1 MINKNIVTRYN
12 LVQLASSKVDSKLF
26 KFMMSFNPDLTEDD
40 YLHSLKNAKI
50 KYYSSDKNDQNETNE
65 CISIIELILDYL
77 KIDINTAMCNNYES
91 FISYAANRKC
101 LKLLDIFEKHGAN
114 FKDCPLNYEQM
125 TDEED
130 LEVLNYLKDH
140 GCKFKNVLNRKITLN
155 RPSKSPFKAMLPRF
169 ALMRSL
175 CIDTLLFIMDFTPP
189 KTILSTKVGNMNVID
204 VFIKYE
210 STKGI
215 LKSYSLTGSVIYP
228 LHLDKT
234 GYEQWVKNTNDTEL
248 ISIVIKS

>member
-12 LVQLASSKVDSKLF
+12 LVQLASSKGDSKLF
-26 KFMMSFNPDLTEDD
+26 KFMMSFKPDLTEDD
-40 YLHSLKNAKI
+40 YLHSLKNAII

-65 CISIIELILDYL
+65 CISIIELILDYS

-234 GYEQWVKNTNDTEL
+234 GYEQ
-248 ISIVIKS
+248 